1 MKPAPKPAALE
12 DPHELSI
19 LAALGEA
26 RSHFKVLPVSRN
38 ALYVRRYRHRLRL
51 AKLATAGADP
61 SATNNGAGSGER
73 SGAADPTARQDDGRR
88 SGPTNPPANP
98 A

>member
-1 MKPAPKPAALE
+1 MKPARQPATLE

-19 LAALGEA
+19 LAALGDA

-38 ALYVRRYRHRLRL
+38 TLYVRRYRHRLRL
-51 AKLATAGADP
+51 ARLAAADAADT
-61 SATNNGAGSGER
+61 ATNN
-73 SGAADPTARQDDGRR
+73 DGGPRRR
-88 SGPTNPPANP
+88 SATVHGAVMGNDAIGPGSMSPGPNP